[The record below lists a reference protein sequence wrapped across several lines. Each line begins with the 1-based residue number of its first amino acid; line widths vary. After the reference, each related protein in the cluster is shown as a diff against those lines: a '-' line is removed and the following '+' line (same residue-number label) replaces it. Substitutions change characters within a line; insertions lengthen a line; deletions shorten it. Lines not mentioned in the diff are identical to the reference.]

1 MNKVDEKAVF
11 YISGKI
17 TGLNY
22 IRTWYKFLDVEESYA
37 RKGEVINP
45 LKICKTYWSWFRC
58 MLVCIWNLRRATD
71 IIMLPDWKESR
82 GARIEYWIAK
92 KILKLTIFYIKN

>member
-1 MNKVDEKAVF
+1 MKNKKAVF

-22 IRTWYKFLDVEESYA
+22 IRTWYKFLEAEESYNW
-37 RKGEVINP
+37 KGEVINP
-45 LKICKTYWSWFRC
+45 LKLCKTSWSWLRC
-58 MLVCIWNLRRATD
+58 MIVCIWNLLRATD

-82 GARIEYWIAK
+82 GARIEHRIAK
-92 KILKLTIFYIKN
+92 NILKLTIFYIKN